1 MTVVVVVSARL
12 TCLEPSQRVN
22 LGTDSMAGLLG
33 VVEPAPCS
41 CGFYRMELA
50 IKRLSRVTKQFG
62 LPLSFMQDALEV
74 AQGMRLEQTLLAG
87 EFKGLHVAAMI
98 EQVPTDL

>member
-1 MTVVVVVSARL
+1 
-12 TCLEPSQRVN
+12 
-22 LGTDSMAGLLG
+22 MAGLLG

-87 EFKGLHVAAMI
+87 EFKGLDVAAMI
-98 EQVPTDL
+98 EQVPIVAA

>member
-1 MTVVVVVSARL
+1 
-12 TCLEPSQRVN
+12 
-22 LGTDSMAGLLG
+22 MAGLLG

-74 AQGMRLEQTLLAG
+74 AQGMRLEQALLAG
-87 EFKGLHVAAMI
+87 SSEFKGLDVAAMI
-98 EQVPTDL
+98 EQVPIVAA